1 MKKENLVIVGL
12 GVVALGLVILA
23 VRQNRFNS
31 FQVAL
36 DNQLITFSQTVAEK
50 LGIESL
56 ATPTTQDTGA

>member
-1 MKKENLVIVGL
+1 MKQEHLVIGGL
-12 GVVALGLVILA
+12 VIVALGLVILT

-56 ATPTTQDTGA
+56 ATPATQDTGA